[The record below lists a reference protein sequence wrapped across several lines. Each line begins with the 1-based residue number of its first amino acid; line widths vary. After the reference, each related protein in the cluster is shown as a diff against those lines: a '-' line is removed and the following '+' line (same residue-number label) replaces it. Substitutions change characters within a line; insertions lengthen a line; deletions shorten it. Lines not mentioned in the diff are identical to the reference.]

1 MDSSSAS
8 HNGNQRNDFLVLG
21 ERNTLGINVIFPAIE
36 EKLSINFSKAKAKF
50 CLSFQNSGDSYLL
63 VKRKK
68 SITLKEIVKI
78 LTLHPKF
85 V

>member
-1 MDSSSAS
+1 MGNSSSS
-8 HNGNQRNDFLVLG
+8 HNGNQKNDFLVLG
-21 ERNTLGINVIFPAIE
+21 ERNTLGTNVIFSALE
-36 EKLSINFSKAKAKF
+36 EKFSINFSKAKAKF